1 MAWLNEWA
9 KENTL
14 VRSGTTGPYYWN
26 FDSMDQLYEAYSQ
39 AALKKGLCIRS
50 RSFIYF
56 FSQKHKIKFMR
67 YDRYLC
73 PKCDSA
79 KHSEKSQIPS
89 FHEEVVKNQSSYFKQ
104 MLSSLSETQCLIVQ
118 DYTTIHEDSQSK
130 IRILNLTVY
139 TKSHSGNDA
148 ELNVHY
154 VDFIGYMK
162 CNYQV
167 TQYVWD
173 FVIDKL
179 YLHRYTGGVFI
190 WSDNGFKNKMNL
202 YFFLNLQKKVQFKIH
217 CHFFAAYHGH
227 SICDR
232 HFGTGKRKLRSTNRR
247 SLVRTIDQVE
257 NAFSSIAN
265 TSTYLIDVDPES
277 LPKAP
282 KGLHLEDHIR
292 KYHEWQF
299 TSEGKI
305 ICREVSG
312 KGDFIEQ
319 QITYF
324 ENNEE

>member
-1 MAWLNEWA
+1 LNEWA

-14 VRSGTTGPYYWN
+14 VRSGTTGPFYWN

-39 AALKKGLCIRS
+39 AALKKGLCVRS

-56 FSQKHKIKFMR
+56 FSQKHKIKFMH

-73 PKCDSA
+73 PKCNSA

-89 FHEEVVKNQSSYFKQ
+89 FHEEAVKNQSSYFKQ
-104 MLSSLSETQCLIVQ
+104 MLSSLSETQYLIIQ

-139 TKSHSGNDA
+139 TKSHSGIDA

-167 TQYVWD
+167 TQYVLD

-179 YLHRYTGGVFI
+179 YRHRYTGGAFI

-202 YFFLNLQKKVQFKIH
+202 YYFFNLQKKVQFKNH
-217 CHFFAAYHGH
+217 CHFLLPIMDTQFVTDILGLE
-227 SICDR
+227 
-232 HFGTGKRKLRSTNRR
+232 K
-247 SLVRTIDQVE
+247 E
-257 NAFSSIAN
+257 SSDL
-265 TSTYLIDVDPES
+265 LIDDPLCAQS
-277 LPKAP
+277 TKSRMPFRLLQTLQLISSMSTQNHFPKLPKVSIW
-282 KGLHLEDHIR
+282 KIR
-292 KYHEWQF
+292 SANIMNGSSLQKEKSTVANSQERRLY
-299 TSEGKI
+299 
-305 ICREVSG
+305 
-312 KGDFIEQ
+312 
-319 QITYF
+319 
-324 ENNEE
+324 